1 MLKWKLQ
8 YFSHL
13 IQRYDSFEKTL
24 MLGKIEGGKKR
35 GWQGIRWLDG
45 ITNAM
50 DMSLSKLWELVM
62 DREASLA
69 VVHGIQRVRHDWVTE
84 RNWTAIFPPEDL
96 WSLLGNLSFQV
107 NLWCQIPRYKHQA
120 PLVFFHS
127 KQCTECLHPG
137 HCSRYWC
144 SVVLTLCDPLDC
156 NLPGSSVHGILQARI
171 LERVAIS
178 FFRGSSQLRDQ
189 THISC
194 IGRWILC

>member
-1 MLKWKLQ
+1 MCEKFGSMRKRVPMVSPSFLIPLLFPLSH
-8 YFSHL
+8 YCFSC
-13 IQRYDSFEKTL
+13 
-24 MLGKIEGGKKR
+24 
-35 GWQGIRWLDG
+35 
-45 ITNAM
+45 
-50 DMSLSKLWELVM
+50 SLFHCFSALLFF
-62 DREASLA
+62 
-69 VVHGIQRVRHDWVTE
+69 
-84 RNWTAIFPPEDL
+84 IFSPEDL

-137 HCSRYWC
+137 HCSRYLC

-178 FFRGSSQLRDQ
+178 FCKGSSQLRDQ

-194 IGRWILC
+194 IGRWILY